1 MKILKTLKHIA
12 IIVFVISLG
21 ACIRDDDN
29 PNSPETGGGGEVL
42 GDSSIGPD
50 VGDSDFYTSKNNSA
64 RLDGDVVGPGKAD
77 NESLRK
83 VFDVTFTQASKE
95 LKIEKAYINRTFA
108 SIDAIY
114 IIIPVRNISDNFLCD
129 VSIKDIVYKDQ
140 DGNTLASGVTGS
152 LHGSVGQNTK
162 SEMTDTCLAPKEVGY
177 AVGITS
183 EKDGNKL
190 FSATSSVEITSIEGS
205 ADTHKRVEER
215 MLPTKYVTL
224 NADRRG
230 FEITVENQGTQSLQL
245 TFASSY
251 ILLDG
256 EGWPLTWGF
265 LDPKEKDS
273 EGKPVYPTL
282 APGETASFE
291 VTFPFDGT
299 ASTIRPVIDFEIS
312 GSSRAHSMKT
322 RRALLDPSSFE
333 SIDEYSEYLLQQKE
347 LENVEREK
355 RLHE

>member
-50 VGDSDFYTSKNNSA
+50 VGDSNFYTSKNNSA
-64 RLDGDVVGPGKAD
+64 RLDGDVVGPGKFDA
-77 NESLRK
+77 EALRK
-83 VFDVTFTQASKE
+83 VFDVTFTQPSKE
-95 LKIEKAYINRTFA
+95 LKIEKAYVTNKFKST
-108 SIDAIY
+108 DAIY
-114 IIIPVRNISDNFLCD
+114 IIIPVRNISDNFLCG

-177 AVGITS
+177 ALGITLK
-183 EKDGNKL
+183 EADNKL
-190 FSATSSVEITSIEGS
+190 FSAVSSVEVTSIERS
-205 ADTHKRVEER
+205 AGTHKRIEER
-215 MLPTKYVTL
+215 MLPTEYVTL
-224 NADRRG
+224 SADRRG
-230 FEITVENQGTQSLQL
+230 FETKFENQGTQSLQSD
-245 TFASSY
+245 TSSY
-251 ILLDG
+251 ILLDNKG
-256 EGWPLTWGF
+256 LPLSWGF
-265 LDPKEKDS
+265 LFSKEKDS
-273 EGKPVYPTL
+273 EGKVIYPTL
-282 APGETASFE
+282 KPGESASLE
-291 VTFPFDGT
+291 DTFPFDGT